1 VHDIKEIKVI
11 LSGIEDVSK
20 NAMRVSTL
28 LSVIGEL
35 LSIVSLVCS
44 FSADA
49 ALN

>member
-1 VHDIKEIKVI
+1 
-11 LSGIEDVSK
+11 
-20 NAMRVSTL
+20 

-49 ALN
+49 ALNWAPSDSK